1 MEKEVKTRVKSHYYS
16 RKPIAPRRR
25 EVISDVIR
33 GVPVEFIV
41 EPGVFSHKRIDL
53 GTKLLLEYAEIP
65 SEGIVLDLGCGYGV
79 IGIVIAKLNPKLI
92 VYMTDINKRA
102 IELAKQNAKLNNVE
116 KQVIILHGNLYEP
129 VKDKTFDMII
139 TNPPF
144 TAGFNIVENIITEAR
159 KHLKTRGTLQL
170 VAKRAHNKI
179 TELMKKTYGNVEV
192 LASKS
197 GYKILKST
205 KY

>member
-16 RKPIAPRRR
+16 RKPTAPRRR

-41 EPGVFSHKRIDL
+41 EPGVFSHKRIDP

-79 IGIVIAKLNPKLI
+79 IGVVLAKLNPRLV

-102 IELAKQNAKLNNVE
+102 IELAKLNAKLNNVE
-116 KQVIILHGNLYEP
+116 KQVIVLHGNLYEP

-144 TAGFNIVENIITEAR
+144 TAGFNIVENIITKAK

>member
-1 MEKEVKTRVKSHYYS
+1 MEEEGKARVKSHYYS
-16 RKPIAPRRR
+16 HKPVTPRRR
-25 EVISDVIR
+25 EIISDVIR
-33 GVPVEFIV
+33 GVSVEFIV
-41 EPGVFSHKRIDL
+41 EPGVFSHKRVDP
-53 GTKLLLEYAEIP
+53 GTKLLLEHAEIP
-65 SEGIVLDLGCGYGV
+65 SEGVVLDLGCGYGA
-79 IGIVIAKLNPKLI
+79 IGIVLAKLNPKLTI
-92 VYMTDINKRA
+92 YMTDINKRA
-102 IELAKQNAKLNNVE
+102 VELAKLNAKLNNVE

-144 TAGFNIVENIITEAR
+144 TAGFNIVENIITEAK
-159 KHLKTRGTLQL
+159 KHLKTGGTLQL

-179 TELMKKTYGNVEV
+179 IELMKKTYGNVKI